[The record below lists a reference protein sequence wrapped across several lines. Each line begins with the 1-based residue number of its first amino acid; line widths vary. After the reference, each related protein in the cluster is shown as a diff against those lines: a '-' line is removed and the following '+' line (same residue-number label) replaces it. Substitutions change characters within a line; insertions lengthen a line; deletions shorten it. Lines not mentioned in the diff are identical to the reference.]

1 MISITPPVI
10 AAVLVAL
17 LSIVLSAA
25 AMGLFSKRWT
35 PAHKNVFISGG
46 SQGLGLALAKLLASQ
61 GASVT
66 ICSRTQSKLDA
77 ALKEIQAASRP
88 APASSTAQGT
98 KSRNQVHRAIAA
110 DLSTFAGA
118 KEALGKATHGPH
130 GSVPDAVFC
139 CAGGAKPGYFIEQTE
154 QDFEAGIRTD
164 YWTAL
169 STAHAAAN
177 AMVRAPPSSSGPRKI
192 ILVSSILGFFGMVGY
207 SQYTP
212 MKHAIRGLAESL
224 RSEFILYG
232 IDVHAYFPATILSPG
247 YEVENQTKPAITKEI
262 EGSDE
267 PLTPEAC
274 AAGLLKGV
282 QRGNFFITTDFL
294 SDLFRSTS
302 VGGGTPGNGFLDV
315 FKRFI
320 GIIAIPIWRAVAAD
334 RSIRLYREK
343 HRDEVKLSKRVP
355 SH

>member
-1 MISITPPVI
+1 MTSITSP
-10 AAVLVAL
+10 LVATALVLL
-17 LSIVLSAA
+17 LSIVLPA
-25 AMGLFSKRWT
+25 AMSIFKAKWT
-35 PAHKNVFISGG
+35 PANKHIFVSGG

-66 ICSRTQSKLDA
+66 ICSRTQSKLDS
-77 ALKEIQAASRP
+77 ALKEIQEASRP
-88 APASSTAQGT
+88 ASTAQG
-98 KSRNQVHRAIAA
+98 KAGPQVHRAISA

-118 KEALGKATHGPH
+118 KEAFEKAVQGPD

-139 CAGGAKPGYFIEQTE
+139 CAGGAKPGYFIQQTE
-154 QDFEAGIRTD
+154 EDFEAGMRTD

-177 AMVRAPPSSSGPRKI
+177 VMVRAPPSTSGPRKI
-192 ILVSSILGFFGMVGY
+192 VLVSSMLGLFGLVGY

-247 YEVENQTKPAITKEI
+247 FEIENQTKPTITKEI
-262 EGSDE
+262 EGTDE
-267 PLTPEAC
+267 ALTPEVC

-282 QRGNFFITTDFL
+282 RRGNFIITTDFL
-294 SDLFRSTS
+294 TDLFRSTS
-302 VGGGTPGNGFLDV
+302 VGGATPGNGVLDV
-315 FKRFI
+315 FKTFI
-320 GIIAIPIWRAVAAD
+320 GLIAIPIWRIFVAD
-334 RSIRLYREK
+334 RSIRNYRGQ
-343 HRDEVKLSKRVP
+343 HRTELGLSSSP
-355 SH
+355 QSL